1 MFPNTNLF
9 TRAHHL
15 RGCDLL
21 GHRKRHAHNTS
32 SLCAAVAQPFNLY
45 PFQQCFVIYMAW
57 YYGWFKN
64 KTMKNQQKKRQQQQ
78 QQPIV
83 CILRL
88 LCVTKL
94 SLFFHFIRLDI
105 WFWSFFRVN
114 LLIFHFEKSLT
125 MDRFFL
131 SRSRSVCKWW
141 FYWTFTF
148 INRVWNIRKCYNTDK
163 TNEQT
168 RYYSIGMIVIF
179 VVICWQRT
187 PLQTKKSFV
196 LEIPSC
202 FASFAWLSFH
212 FLQCTVCTQRI
223 HLEIVDCEL
232 LADEKQAT
240 KSNECW
246 PKEE

>member
-1 MFPNTNLF
+1 MKGPLKRKIDRKNIRLNTALDRDRWCGPRVGLIKIARDQWWCRWCWCWCCCCRCRASFYSNKTMFPNTNLF
-9 TRAHHL
+9 IRAHHL

-141 FYWTFTF
+141 F
-148 INRVWNIRKCYNTDK
+148 
-163 TNEQT
+163 
-168 RYYSIGMIVIF
+168 
-179 VVICWQRT
+179 
-187 PLQTKKSFV
+187 
-196 LEIPSC
+196 
-202 FASFAWLSFH
+202 
-212 FLQCTVCTQRI
+212 
-223 HLEIVDCEL
+223 
-232 LADEKQAT
+232 
-240 KSNECW
+240 
-246 PKEE
+246 